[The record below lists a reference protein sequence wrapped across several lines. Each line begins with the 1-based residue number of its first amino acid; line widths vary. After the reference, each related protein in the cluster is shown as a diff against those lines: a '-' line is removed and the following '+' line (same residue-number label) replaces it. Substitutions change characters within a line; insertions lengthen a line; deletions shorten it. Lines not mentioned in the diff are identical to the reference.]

1 MHPYVPPFRRLVGT
15 VRVLFPPKHLEAP
28 PPAPP
33 VFVRARVVSTQT
45 RERRA
50 LVRTALLDPY
60 GWAACE
66 KIRATATAC

>member
-50 LVRTALLDPY
+50 LVRTALLDPCD
-60 GWAACE
+60 WAACE
-66 KIRATATAC
+66 KIRANATAG